1 MRLEKS
7 KYKWLERGWR
17 LTKPPVDKEV
27 YRTLLYSY
35 HMKIKTA
42 HKVLHNLNKRQ
53 NWKFHKKTLQSS
65 EQVCK
70 TSSLYSYYSGL
81 TQNYVILR
89 LTFYKKK
96 LTLFIR
102 LFL

>member
-53 NWKFHKKTLQSS
+53 NWKFHKK
-65 EQVCK
+65 
-70 TSSLYSYYSGL
+70 LYKVLSNFVKPRACIP
-81 TQNYVILR
+81 TILASHKI
-89 LTFYKKK
+89 T
-96 LTLFIR
+96 
-102 LFL
+102 